1 MNGASDVPS
10 KAAKAMAVGSIG
22 STPSFWQQDQ
32 SFWQGGQSESA
43 TLATDT
49 ELSNIM
55 ANAQATLS
63 KGLASIANQAALTRT
78 NNEIS
83 SIVQQVLQSAS
94 GSSTSSTGST
104 SSSSSSTSSSTSDS
118 SSSSSAAPLPASL
131 TGTTRLTAN
140 TSLSSLGILPG
151 GTLTISAST
160 NATTYTST
168 GTDTVGDLI
177 NAINIDLPTNAHVTA
192 SINAGGQLVLTSM
205 NNKDSIAV
213 VGSGTDAAAIGFGAN
228 NSSAQP
234 TTPSSAGT
242 TGSST
247 ASSST
252 GTGSSAASTPNVATE
267 FSKALAQNGATTAQ
281 SILSASGVSGT
292 LINMII

>member
-32 SFWQGGQSESA
+32 SFWQGGQSESP

-83 SIVQQVLQSAS
+83 SIVQQVLQSPPGNS
-94 GSSTSSTGST
+94 PSSTRST
-104 SSSSSSTSSSTSDS
+104 SSSSSSTSSSTSGS
-118 SSSSSAAPLPASL
+118 SSSSSAAPLPATL

-140 TSLSSLGILPG
+140 TSLSSLGIPPG
-151 GTLTISAST
+151 GTLTFSAST
-160 NATTYTST
+160 NATTYTSS
-168 GTDTVGDLI
+168 GTDNVRGMI
-177 NAINIDLPTNAHVTA
+177 NAINIGLPANAHVTA
-192 SINAGGQLVLTSM
+192 SINAHGQFVITSM

-213 VGSGTDAAAIGFGAN
+213 VGSGTDAAAIGFGAK

-234 TTPSSAGT
+234 TTPSSAT
-242 TGSST
+242 SSGSST
-247 ASSST
+247 AL
-252 GTGSSAASTPNVATE
+252 SSASTVTATTTTSVAAE
-267 FSKALAQNGATTAQ
+267 FSKALAQTGATTAQ

-292 LINMII
+292 LINMIL

>member
-1 MNGASDVPS
+1 MS
-10 KAAKAMAVGSIG
+10 VGSIG

-32 SFWQGGQSESA
+32 SFWSGSSNKEAIS
-43 TLATDT
+43 TDT
-49 ELSNIM
+49 TLMNVM
-55 ANAQATLS
+55 ANAEATLS

-94 GSSTSSTGST
+94 GSSTSSSGTAASS
-104 SSSSSSTSSSTSDS
+104 SSSSSSTSG
-118 SSSSSAAPLPASL
+118 SSSSAAAAPLPSTL
-131 TGTTRLTAN
+131 TGTTRLTLG

-151 GTLTISAST
+151 GTITVSAST

-168 GTDTVGDLI
+168 GTDTVGDLV
-177 NAINIDLPTNAHVTA
+177 NAINVDLSTNAQVTA
-192 SINAGGQLVLTSM
+192 SVNAGGQLVITSR

-213 VGSGTDAAAIGFGAN
+213 VGSGTDPAAIGYGSK

-234 TTPSSAGT
+234 TTPSSNTSGT
-242 TGSST
+242 SGSS
-247 ASSST
+247 ASSSSSSS
-252 GTGSSAASTPNVATE
+252 GTSSSTSANVATE
-267 FSKALAQNGATTAQ
+267 FSKALAQTGATTAQ
-281 SILSASGVSGT
+281 SILTASGVSGT

>member
-1 MNGASDVPS
+1 MSVA
-10 KAAKAMAVGSIG
+10 SIG

-32 SFWQGGQSESA
+32 NFWQEGKARDQ
-43 TLATDT
+43 TLAVDT
-49 ELSNIM
+49 ELTNVM
-55 ANAQATLS
+55 ANAQATRS
-63 KGLASIANQAALTRT
+63 KGLSAIANQAALTRT

-83 SIVQQVLQSAS
+83 AIVQQVLQSAS
-94 GSSTSSTGST
+94 GSSTSSTASS

-118 SSSSSAAPLPASL
+118 SSSSSAAPLPATL
-131 TGTTRLTAN
+131 TGTTRLNAN

-151 GTLTISAST
+151 GTLTFSAST
-160 NATTYTST
+160 NGTTYTST

-177 NAINIDLPTNAHVTA
+177 KAINIDLPTNAHVTA
-192 SINAGGQLVLTSM
+192 SINAHGQFVITSM

-213 VGSGTDAAAIGFGAN
+213 VGSGTDAAAIGFGAK

-234 TTPSSAGT
+234 TTPSSASA

-252 GTGSSAASTPNVATE
+252 GTGSSATSSPNVATE

>member
-1 MNGASDVPS
+1 MS
-10 KAAKAMAVGSIG
+10 VGSIG

-32 SFWQGGQSESA
+32 SYWQGGQSESA

-49 ELSNIM
+49 ELSNVM
-55 ANAQATLS
+55 ANAQVTLS
-63 KGLASIANQAALTRT
+63 KGLASIANQAALDRT
-78 NNEIS
+78 NNQIS
-83 SIVQQVLQSAS
+83 AIVQQVLQSAS
-94 GSSTSSTGST
+94 GSSTPSTGST
-104 SSSSSSTSSSTSDS
+104 SSSSSSTSSTASGSSST
-118 SSSSSAAPLPASL
+118 SSSSSAAPLPATL
-131 TGTTRLTAN
+131 TGTTRLSAS

-151 GTLTISAST
+151 GTLTFSAST

-192 SINAGGQLVLTSM
+192 SINAGGQLVITSM

-213 VGSGTDAAAIGFGAN
+213 VGSGTDAAAIGFGAQ

-234 TTPSSAGT
+234 TTPSSAST

-252 GTGSSAASTPNVATE
+252 GTASSTGSSANVAAE
-267 FSKALAQNGATTAQ
+267 FSKALAQSGATTAQ

>member
-1 MNGASDVPS
+1 MSI
-10 KAAKAMAVGSIG
+10 GSIG

-32 SFWQGGQSESA
+32 SYWSGSSNDA
-43 TLATDT
+43 AISTDT
-49 ELSNIM
+49 SLMNVM
-55 ANAQATLS
+55 ANAEATLS
-63 KGLASIANQAALTRT
+63 KGLSSIANQTALTRT

-94 GSSTSSTGST
+94 GSSTSSSGTT
-104 SSSSSSTSSSTSDS
+104 SSSSSGSSASSSAT
-118 SSSSSAAPLPASL
+118 AAPLPATL
-131 TGTTRLTAN
+131 TGTTRLTLG

-160 NATTYTST
+160 NGTTYTST

-177 NAINIDLPTNAHVTA
+177 NAINVDLSTNAHVTA
-192 SINAGGQLVLTSM
+192 SINAGGQLVITSM

-213 VGSGTDAAAIGFGAN
+213 VGSGTDAAAIGFGAK

-234 TTPSSAGT
+234 TTPSTTST

-252 GTGSSAASTPNVATE
+252 GTSSSASSTSNVASE
-267 FSKALAQNGATTAQ
+267 FSKSLAQNGATTAQ